1 MAKTR
6 PPRRI
11 TRQNA
16 NWATIGA
23 VVSLGG
29 EPVKQWG
36 VARCL
41 RHVSVALMRVV
52 LVVVAALAIP
62 LGLTASVG
70 AAPDPGPGPGT
81 GPGPDKVTVGAFI
94 NDLQDIDLVSENFTV
109 DFYLW
114 MRWTNPK
121 IDPSITLES
130 MNSEGTQNTT
140 SSSTGGVVGKP
151 IYDQPLDMPDGTR
164 YQALRFQG
172 VFSRKMNLEK
182 YPFDTQVLE
191 MVFEDKRRDASEQI
205 FVRDDP
211 AVTINDG
218 PAMSIPGYVLGE
230 PKMFVVMHKYPTKF
244 GDISATDN
252 TLYSRVI
259 VALPVTRDVLPYLV
273 KIVLPI
279 FIVILIT
286 SLIYMLPARLEDAR
300 AGIGITAMLTIVALQ
315 WTTDANL
322 PAVEYLT
329 MLDLVYI
336 VSMIYILAAMAYT
349 VLASRRNR
357 AEMAQAFTAKLDRR
371 VGIISLVAYLAI
383 LGLILVYYLNQHYN
397 VLDQYL

>member
-1 MAKTR
+1 M
-6 PPRRI
+6 
-11 TRQNA
+11 
-16 NWATIGA
+16 
-23 VVSLGG
+23 
-29 EPVKQWG
+29 KQWG

-114 MRWTNPK
+114 MRWKNPA
-121 IDPSITLES
+121 IDPSLTLES

-151 IYDQPLDMPDGTR
+151 IYDEPLDMPDGTK

-191 MVFEDKRRDASEQI
+191 MVFEDQRSNVTQLE
-205 FVRDDP
+205 FVPDTP
-211 AVTINDG
+211 PVTKNEG
-218 PAMSIPGYVLGE
+218 PSLTIPGYKVGKPILI
-230 PKMFVVMHKYPTKF
+230 VVPHKYPTNF
-244 GDISATDN
+244 GDISARADVP
-252 TLYSRVI
+252 YSRIVI
-259 VALPVTRDVLPYLV
+259 ALPVTRDVLPYLV
-273 KIVLPI
+273 KLVLPI

-286 SLIYMLPARLEDAR
+286 SLIYLLPARLEDAR

-315 WTTDANL
+315 WTTDASL
-322 PAVEYLT
+322 PSVEYLT
-329 MLDLVYI
+329 MLDLVYL
-336 VSMIYILAAMAYT
+336 VSMVYILAAMVYT
-349 VLASRRNR
+349 VVASRRNR
-357 AEMAQAFTAKLDRR
+357 AEMAQALTARLDRR
-371 VGIISLVAYLAI
+371 VGIISLVVYLAI
-383 LGLILVYYLNQHYN
+383 LGLTLTYYLSQHYN
-397 VLDQYL
+397 ILDQYI

>member
-1 MAKTR
+1 MKRWEAAGR
-6 PPRRI
+6 
-11 TRQNA
+11 
-16 NWATIGA
+16 
-23 VVSLGG
+23 
-29 EPVKQWG
+29 
-36 VARCL
+36 ARCSPASL
-41 RHVSVALMRVV
+41 IRVLLV
-52 LVVVAALAIP
+52 LVAMAAVP
-62 LGLTASVG
+62 FGLTASAG
-70 AAPDPGPGPGT
+70 AAPDPYPDS
-81 GPGPDKVTVGAFI
+81 DKVTVGAFI
-94 NDLQDIDLVSENFTV
+94 NDLQDIDLASENFTV

-114 MRWTNPK
+114 MRWKNPA
-121 IDPSITLES
+121 IDPSLTIEA

-140 SSSTGGVVGKP
+140 SSSTGGVSGEP
-151 IYDQPLDMPDGTR
+151 LYDAPRDMPDGSK
-164 YQALRFQG
+164 YQVLRFQG

-191 MVFEDKRRDASEQI
+191 MVFEDKRKDESGLE
-205 FVRDDP
+205 FTPDKP

-218 PAMSIPGYVLGE
+218 PAMSIPGYVLGT
-230 PKMFVVMHKYPTKF
+230 PSLIVVPHTYPTNF
-244 GDISATDN
+244 GDLTANAN
-252 TLYSRVI
+252 TPYSRII

-315 WTTDANL
+315 WTTDASL

-336 VSMIYILAAMAYT
+336 VSMVYILAAMGYT

-357 AEMAQAFTAKLDRR
+357 QEMAEALQVALDRR
-371 VGIISLVAYLAI
+371 VGIISLVVYLAI
-383 LGLILVYYLNQHYN
+383 LGLTLAYYMSQQYN